1 VFVSTVPAGHDRCLP
16 VSMVSGH
23 DRCLSV
29 STVSGRDGCFFVST
43 VSGHDRCCEVHT
55 ERTNI
60 VCGQDAV
67 PWQVVYVVTI
77 GL

>member
-1 VFVSTVPAGHDRCLP
+1 MFVST
-16 VSMVSGH
+16 VSGH

-29 STVSGRDGCFFVST
+29 STVSI
-43 VSGHDRCCEVHT
+43 GHDGCCEVHT
-55 ERTNI
+55 ERTNP

-67 PWQVVYVVTI
+67 SWQVVCVVTA